1 MTQKPPLTKEE
12 RRRYPRLTL
21 PIMYRTAMGEDSS
34 HTTHDFSLG
43 GVRIYS
49 NRFLAEGKKIEIELC
64 LPEGDAIKAL
74 CRVVWSQVLPP
85 GSDAMFEVAL
95 EFMDL
100 PPDAADQLEQFLEP
114 DAPEE

>member
-1 MTQKPPLTKEE
+1 MTQEPPRTKEE

-21 PIMYRTAMGEDSS
+21 PIMYRTAKGEEPA
-34 HTTHDFSLG
+34 HPTHDFSLG

-49 NRFLAEGKKIEIELC
+49 NRYLEEGKRIEIELC
-64 LPEGDAIKAL
+64 LPQGRAIKAL

-95 EFMDL
+95 EFEDL
-100 PPDAADQLEQFLEP
+100 PPDASDQLAQFLEP
-114 DAPEE
+114 DVPEE